1 MTNYSHVIQDFEAE
15 KAIEEAKAIIQHK
28 TDDDLITFILDSEH
42 FDATVEISKEYIIS
56 TLQYTSF
63 TRDIAEELIT
73 KMPHKWWLYETDGY
87 IVIKFL
93 RLNPLK

>member
-28 TDDDLITFILDSEH
+28 TDDDLITFILNSEH

-56 TLQYTSF
+56 TLQYTHFS
-63 TRDIAEELIT
+63 RDIAEELIT
-73 KMPHKWWLYETDGY
+73 KMPHKWRLYETDDY
-87 IVIKFL
+87 IEIKFL